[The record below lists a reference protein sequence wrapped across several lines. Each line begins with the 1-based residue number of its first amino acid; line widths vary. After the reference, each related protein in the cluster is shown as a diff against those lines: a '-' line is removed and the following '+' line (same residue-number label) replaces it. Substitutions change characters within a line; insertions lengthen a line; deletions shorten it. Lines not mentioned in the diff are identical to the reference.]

1 MTSIRDWLGFRQRES
16 AGDTVLLI
24 AREVTDRQ
32 RSVQG
37 GLAEIRDPRVL
48 DRLTADDFDGLDQVI
63 EEQADEDRE
72 YAVVLARLTFA
83 AAKAKGFDD
92 QIVDAALRLDT
103 LLPGDDPSHERDR
116 LLRDAYGIAQRTGY
130 VEGGR
135 AALSRLGLRA
145 IDAGESERARA
156 LLQQQLDL
164 GDEEDDDI
172 AEVNAA
178 IALGDLL
185 RKEGERAEARALFR
199 RAGRGAQRLD
209 YQHGIAEALVRQI
222 EMLPR
227 NTDLETLAA
236 LQRQA
241 SEAARRTA
249 DLGLQSRIVISLAE
263 TLRRNGKTPEAVAQL
278 EEGLAVSRRIGDL
291 GMESRCLTSLVDIE
305 HSRGRIAAAA
315 RFERDLV
322 SLEDRRGNR
331 SGASDWA
338 IRMGTSLLD
347 LDDVTGALEAFT
359 RGLELATAAGDVSL
373 EQRALG
379 GIGMSYA
386 RAGRRSESLEHL
398 MRALDLA
405 RAARDRRHEARW
417 LATLGQA
424 LWRFEQP
431 QEAIRALN
439 DALGAAQRVE
449 DLALQANVLTQLGR
463 MYAAG
468 GQTARA
474 KECYSHAYNLNNRLG
489 QTTEQIDLLNLLSAL
504 AADTG
509 QIPAAIAIGEQ
520 ALQLAATGSDRLT
533 EARLHIRLGRLS
545 LTRGDTPAAVDHFTR
560 AVALGE
566 ALGQPVIQAQALSSL
581 ASAQATLNDASA
593 TVTYRQALSQ
603 ARAAGDAGIEA
614 RAAIGLGQFL
624 INQGA
629 RIEGGQMLQEGAAA
643 ARRLGPRGAT
653 LARRADD
660 LLATMSTSE
669 PATPSAS
676 RRPRLVDID
685 DRARQT
691 ASTAPAID
699 QSESARATEPD
710 VSAADDEGQDA
721 PNDAVY
727 RETTLPPL

>member
-1 MTSIRDWLGFRQRES
+1 MTSLRDWLGFRRRES

-48 DRLTADDFDGLDQVI
+48 DHLSAEDFEGLDLVI
-63 EEQADEDRE
+63 EEQAGEDRE

-116 LLRDAYGIAQRTGY
+116 LLRDAYAVAQRSGY

-145 IDAGESERARA
+145 IDAGDSERARA
-156 LLQQQLDL
+156 LLRQQLEL

-185 RKEGERAEARALFR
+185 RKEGERTEAQALFR

-249 DLGLQSRIVISLAE
+249 DLGLQSRIVSSLAE
-263 TLRRNGKTPEAVAQL
+263 TLRRNGKIAEAVTQL
-278 EEGLAVSRRIGDL
+278 EEGLAVSRQIGDL
-291 GMESRCLTSLVDIE
+291 GMEGRCLTTLAEIE

-315 RFERDLV
+315 GHERDLAT
-322 SLEDRRGNR
+322 LEDRRGNR
-331 SGASDWA
+331 AGAADWA

-347 LDDVTGALEAFT
+347 LDDIPGALEAFS
-359 RGLELATAAGDVSL
+359 RGLELAVASGDVSL

-405 RAARDRRHEARW
+405 RAARDRRHEAQW

-431 QEAIRALN
+431 QEAMRALT
-439 DALGAAQRVE
+439 DALAAAQRVE

-474 KECYSHAYNLNNRLG
+474 KECYTHAYGLNRRLG
-489 QTTEQIDLLNLLSAL
+489 QTVEQIDLLNLLSVL
-504 AADTG
+504 AAETG
-509 QIPAAIAIGEQ
+509 QIPAAIAFGEQ
-520 ALQLAATGSDRLT
+520 ALQMAALGTDRLT
-533 EARLHIRLGRLS
+533 EARLRIRLGRLAMS
-545 LTRGDTPAAVDHFTR
+545 RGDTTTALDHFTKG
-560 AVALGE
+560 VALAE
-566 ALGQPVIQAQALSSL
+566 SMGQPAIHAQAL
-581 ASAQATLNDASA
+581 AAQATAQAALNDTAA
-593 TVTYRQALSQ
+593 AVTYRRALSQ
-603 ARAAGDAGIEA
+603 AKSAGDLGAEA
-614 RAAIGLGQFL
+614 NTALGLGQL
-624 INQGA
+624 LLQQGA
-629 RIEGGQMLQEGAAA
+629 RVEGSQMLQEAAAA
-643 ARRLGPRGAT
+643 ARRMGPRGT
-653 LARRADD
+653 SLVRRADD
-660 LLATMSTSE
+660 LLAGIGPLETLPTGSPRAARSRTTADE
-669 PATPSAS
+669 RRRVLPVPEAPEQEITPPLEA
-676 RRPRLVDID
+676 
-685 DRARQT
+685 AGG
-691 ASTAPAID
+691 
-699 QSESARATEPD
+699 ES
-710 VSAADDEGQDA
+710 G
-721 PNDAVY
+721 DAVF

>member
-1 MTSIRDWLGFRQRES
+1 VTSLRDWLGFRRRDS

-37 GLAEIRDPRVL
+37 GLAEIRDPSVL
-48 DRLTADDFDGLDQVI
+48 DRLSAEDFEGLDLVI

-72 YAVVLARLTFA
+72 YAVVLARLTYA
-83 AAKAKGFDD
+83 AARAKGFDD

-103 LLPGDDPSHERDR
+103 LLPGDDPSHERER
-116 LLRDAYGIAQRTGY
+116 LLRDAYAVAQRAGY

-145 IDAGESERARA
+145 LDAGETERARA
-156 LLQQQLDL
+156 LLRQQLDL

-178 IALGDLL
+178 LALGDLL
-185 RKEGERAEARALFR
+185 RKEGERTEAQALFR

-209 YQHGIAEALVRQI
+209 YQHGIA
-222 EMLPR
+222 MLPR
-227 NTDLETLAA
+227 NTDLETMAA

-263 TLRRNGKTPEAVAQL
+263 TLRRNDKIPEAVTQL
-278 EEGLAVSRRIGDL
+278 EEGLTVSRQIGDL
-291 GMESRCLTSLVDIE
+291 AMEGRCLTTLAEIE

-315 RFERDLV
+315 GHERDLV
-322 SLEDRRGNR
+322 TLEDRRGNR
-331 SGASDWA
+331 AAAADWA

-347 LDDVTGALEAFT
+347 LDDIPAALDAFG
-359 RGLELATAAGDVSL
+359 RGLELGAAAGDVSL

-379 GIGMSYA
+379 GIGMAYA

-417 LATLGQA
+417 LATLGQV

-431 QEAIRALN
+431 QEAMRALS
-439 DALGAAQRVE
+439 DALAAAQRVE
-449 DLALQANVLTQLGR
+449 DFGLQANILTQLGR
-463 MYAAG
+463 MYAGG

-474 KECYSHAYNLNNRLG
+474 KECYTHAYGLNRRLG
-489 QTTEQIDLLNLLSAL
+489 QTEEQIDLLNLLSAL
-504 AADTG
+504 AAETG
-509 QIPAAIAIGEQ
+509 QLPAAIAFGEQ
-520 ALQLAATGSDRLT
+520 ALQLAAIGNDRLT
-533 EARLHIRLGRLS
+533 ETRLRIRLGRLAMS
-545 LTRGDTPAAVDHFTR
+545 RGDTTAALDHFTR
-560 AVALGE
+560 GVALAE
-566 ALGQPVIQAQALSSL
+566 TMGQPTIQAQALTAL
-581 ASAQATLNDASA
+581 AGAQASLKDPAA
-593 TVTYRQALSQ
+593 AVTYRRALNQ
-603 ARAAGDAGIEA
+603 ARAGSDPAGEA
-614 RAAIGLGQFL
+614 QAALGLGQML

-629 RIEGGQMLQEGAAA
+629 RVEGSQMLHEAGAA
-643 ARRLGPRGAT
+643 ARRMGARGSS

-660 LLATMSTSE
+660 LLAGIGPLEPSR
-669 PATPSAS
+669 PATASPSHRREAVSQREPRIEPGTEVTDAEPPPANSAS
-676 RRPRLVDID
+676 
-685 DRARQT
+685 
-691 ASTAPAID
+691 
-699 QSESARATEPD
+699 ES
-710 VSAADDEGQDA
+710 SG
-721 PNDAVY
+721 DAVF

>member
-1 MTSIRDWLGFRQRES
+1 MTSMRDWLGFRRRES

-48 DRLTADDFDGLDQVI
+48 DRLSADDFEGLDLVI

-72 YAVVLARLTFA
+72 YAVVLARLTLA

-116 LLRDAYGIAQRTGY
+116 LLREAYTVAQRSGY

-135 AALSRLGLRA
+135 AALNRLGLRA
-145 IDAGESERARA
+145 IDAGDSERARA
-156 LLQQQLDL
+156 LLCQQLDL

-178 IALGDLL
+178 VALGDLL
-185 RKEGERAEARALFR
+185 RREGERSEAQALFR

-263 TLRRNGKTPEAVAQL
+263 TLRRNGKIPEAVSQL

-291 GMESRCLTSLVDIE
+291 GMESRCLTTLVEIE

-315 RFERDLV
+315 GHERDLV
-322 SLEDRRGNR
+322 TLEDRRGNR
-331 SGASDWA
+331 GGASEWA

-347 LDDVTGALEAFT
+347 LDDVPGALEAFS
-359 RGLELATAAGDVSL
+359 RGLELAVAAGDIGL

-379 GIGMSYA
+379 GIGMAYA
-386 RAGRRSESLEHL
+386 RVGRRSESLEHL

-405 RAARDRRHEARW
+405 RASRDRRHEARW
-417 LATLGQA
+417 LATLGQS

-431 QEAIRALN
+431 QEAMRALT
-439 DALGAAQRVE
+439 DGLASAQRVE
-449 DLALQANVLTQLGR
+449 DLELQASILTQLGR
-463 MYAAG
+463 MYAAS
-468 GQTARA
+468 GQIARA
-474 KECYSHAYNLNNRLG
+474 KECYTHAYGLNRRLG
-489 QTTEQIDLLNLLSAL
+489 QTSEQIDLLNLLSVL
-504 AADTG
+504 AAETG
-509 QIPAAIAIGEQ
+509 QIPAAIAFGEQ
-520 ALQLAATGSDRLT
+520 ALQLATTGSDRLT
-533 EARLHIRLGRLS
+533 EARLRIRLGRLS
-545 LTRGDTPAAVDHFTR
+545 VTRGDTATALDHYSKGAAL
-560 AVALGE
+560 AE
-566 ALGQPVIQAQALSSL
+566 ALGQPAILAQALVAL
-581 ASAQATLNDASA
+581 AAAQASLSDPAASA
-593 TVTYRQALSQ
+593 TYRRALGH
-603 ARAAGDAGIEA
+603 AKAASDAGAEA
-614 RAAIGLGQFL
+614 NAALGLGQIL
-624 INQGA
+624 LAQGA
-629 RIEGGQMLQEGAAA
+629 RVEGSQMLQEAAAA
-643 ARRLGPRGAT
+643 ARRMGSRGEA
-653 LARRADD
+653 LARRADN
-660 LLATMSTSE
+660 LLLGIGPLE
-669 PATPSAS
+669 PAAAS
-676 RRPRLVDID
+676 RPRRRMVDMD
-685 DRARQT
+685 EPLRQ
-691 ASTAPAID
+691 P
-699 QSESARATEPD
+699 ATETTRADIATEASDPGA
-710 VSAADDEGQDA
+710 SAAEA
-721 PNDAVY
+721 TPEASRDAVY

>member
-1 MTSIRDWLGFRQRES
+1 MTSLRDWLGFRRRES
-16 AGDTVLLI
+16 AGDTVLYI

-32 RSVQG
+32 RSVQS

-48 DRLTADDFDGLDQVI
+48 DRLDADDFEGLDIVI

-72 YAVVLARLTFA
+72 YAVVLARLTLA

-92 QIVDAALRLDT
+92 LVVDAALRLDT

-116 LLRDAYGIAQRTGY
+116 LLREAYGVAQRAGY

-135 AALSRLGLRA
+135 AALSRLGMRA
-145 IDAGESERARA
+145 MDAGDTERARG
-156 LLQQQLDL
+156 LLVQQLEL

-172 AEVNAA
+172 AEVNAS

-185 RKEGERAEARALFR
+185 RKEGERAEAQALFR

-263 TLRRNGKTPEAVAQL
+263 TLRRNGKTAEAVAQL
-278 EEGLAVSRRIGDL
+278 EEGLLVSRQIGDL
-291 GMESRCLTSLVDIE
+291 GMEARCLTALAEIE
-305 HSRGRIAAAA
+305 QGRGRIAAAA
-315 RFERDLV
+315 NHEREL
-322 SLEDRRGNR
+322 SQLEDRRGNR
-331 SGASDWA
+331 GAASDWS
-338 IRMGTSLLD
+338 IRAGTSLLD
-347 LDDVTGALEAFT
+347 LDEISAALEAFS
-359 RGLELATAAGDVSL
+359 RALQLAAAAGDVTL

-379 GIGMSYA
+379 GIGMAYA

-431 QEAIRALN
+431 QEAMRALN

-474 KECYSHAYNLNNRLG
+474 KECYANAYSLNRRLG
-489 QTTEQIDLLNLLSAL
+489 QTEEQIDLLNLLSVL
-504 AADTG
+504 AAETG
-509 QIPAAIAIGEQ
+509 QLAAAIAFGDQ
-520 ALQLAATGSDRLT
+520 ALQLASLGSDRLA
-533 EARLHIRLGRLS
+533 EARIRVRLGRLNMA
-545 LTRGDTPAAVDHFTR
+545 RGETSAALDHF
-560 AVALGE
+560 AQGVALAE
-566 ALGQPVIQAQALSSL
+566 AVGQPALTAQALAAQ
-581 ASAQATLNDASA
+581 ASAQVQLNDTSA
-593 TVTYRQALSQ
+593 QSTYRKALGQ
-603 ARAAGDAGIEA
+603 ARAAGDAAAEA
-614 RAAIGLGQFL
+614 HAALGLGQL
-624 INQGA
+624 LVTQGA
-629 RIEGGQMLQEGAAA
+629 RVEGGQMLQEAAVA
-643 ARRLGPRGAT
+643 ARRMGPRGAS
-653 LARRADD
+653 LARRADEI
-660 LLATMSTSE
+660 LVSMGPIEAATASLRTVE
-669 PATPSAS
+669 LPRRPETPRVPDTVGDEGATP
-676 RRPRLVDID
+676 P
-685 DRARQT
+685 
-691 ASTAPAID
+691 
-699 QSESARATEPD
+699 PD
-710 VSAADDEGQDA
+710 SGDA
-721 PNDAVY
+721 GGDAVF

>member
-1 MTSIRDWLGFRQRES
+1 MTSIRDWLGFRRRES

-48 DRLTADDFDGLDQVI
+48 DRLTAEDFEGLDLVI

-72 YAVVLARLTFA
+72 YAVVLARLTLA

-92 QIVDAALRLDT
+92 QNVDAALRLDT

-116 LLRDAYGIAQRTGY
+116 LLRDAYAVAQRSGY

-145 IDAGESERARA
+145 IDAGDSERART
-156 LLQQQLDL
+156 LLRQQLDL

-185 RKEGERAEARALFR
+185 RREGERTEAQALFR

-263 TLRRNGKTPEAVAQL
+263 TLRRNGKIPEAVSQL

-291 GMESRCLTSLVDIE
+291 GMESRCLTTLVEIE

-315 RFERDLV
+315 GHERDLIT
-322 SLEDRRGNR
+322 LEDRRGNR
-331 SGASDWA
+331 AGASEWA

-347 LDDVTGALEAFT
+347 LDDVPGALEAFS
-359 RGLELATAAGDVSL
+359 RGLELAVASGDVGL

-379 GIGMSYA
+379 GIGMAYA
-386 RAGRRSESLEHL
+386 RVGRRSESLEHL

-431 QEAIRALN
+431 QEAMRALT
-439 DALGAAQRVE
+439 DALASAQRVE
-449 DLALQANVLTQLGR
+449 DLGLQANILTQLGR
-463 MYAAG
+463 MYAAS

-474 KECYSHAYNLNNRLG
+474 KECYAHAYGLNRRLG
-489 QTTEQIDLLNLLSAL
+489 QTSEQIDLLNLLSVL
-504 AADTG
+504 AAETG
-509 QIPAAIAIGEQ
+509 QTPAAIAFGEQ

-533 EARLHIRLGRLS
+533 EARIRVRLGRLS
-545 LTRGDTPAAVDHFTR
+545 MVRGDTATALDHFTKGVTL
-560 AVALGE
+560 AE
-566 ALGQPVIQAQALSSL
+566 ALGQPSIQAQALSAL
-581 ASAQATLNDASA
+581 AAAQAALNDPAA
-593 TVTYRQALSQ
+593 AVTYRRALGH
-603 ARAAGDAGIEA
+603 ARSASDAGAEA
-614 RAAIGLGQFL
+614 NSALGLGQL
-624 INQGA
+624 LLAQGA
-629 RIEGGQMLQEGAAA
+629 RVEGSQMLQEAAAA
-643 ARRLGPRGAT
+643 ARRMGPRGESM
-653 LARRADD
+653 ARRADD
-660 LLATMSTSE
+660 LLLGLGPLE
-669 PATPSAS
+669 PAAS
-676 RRPRLVDID
+676 RPRRPRVID
-685 DRARQT
+685 MDEGRRPSVA
-691 ASTAPAID
+691 
-699 QSESARATEPD
+699 EEPD
-710 VSAADDEGQDA
+710 RTGTAAESQDLEPETESNA
-721 PNDAVY
+721 SETARDAVY